1 MSKIYNV
8 ELNKLEKKKKII
20 TNILHMLNLRL
31 NENIDIDKQ
40 IKSFNNL
47 MNEESFSF
55 MIEKEKYSIFLSMD
69 KLSSINKS
77 PILKSF
83 LDDTETNKIIVISN
97 PNKKIYKQI
106 VEYINTEVWFDYELL
121 VNIPNHNIVPQHIPL
136 TKEEIKTYYDEY
148 GDSGM
153 SKILDTDIMARYLKL
168 KPNDIVK
175 IIRPTITSGYAP
187 FYRKVVPGKI
197 DDLLFD

>member
-136 TKEEIKTYYDEY
+136 TNEEIKTYYTTQPY
-148 GDSGM
+148 L
-153 SKILDTDIMARYLKL
+153 SKY
-168 KPNDIVK
+168 N
-175 IIRPTITSGYAP
+175 
-187 FYRKVVPGKI
+187 
-197 DDLLFD
+197 